1 MICSGHEDR
10 VLLRLATGEA
20 IGSQLVARQ
29 APLAARRQWL
39 ADHLQLRGGVV
50 LDAGAVRALQEEGKS
65 LLPVGGKGVTGE
77 FERGEVVAVV
87 DIDGLEI
94 ARGLTNYSAGEARRI
109 AGKPSSAIE
118 TILGYMD
125 EPELI
130 HRDNLV
136 LLA

>member
-1 MICSGHEDR
+1 M
-10 VLLRLATGEA
+10 
-20 IGSQLVARQ
+20 ARQ

-39 ADHLQLRGGVV
+39 ADHLQLRGGLV
-50 LDAGAVRALQEEGKS
+50 LDAGAVRALCEEGKS
-65 LLPVGGKGVTGE
+65 LLPVGVRAVTGE

-87 DIDGLEI
+87 DADGREI
-94 ARGLTNYSAGEARRI
+94 ARGLANYSASEARRI
-109 AGKPSSAIE
+109 VGKPSSAIE
-118 TILGYMD
+118 TTLGYMD